1 MEKFHEILESSIC
14 VRTSL
19 LAMIRVYSILTSAK
33 FADFHMSSN
42 FKFGFAKVTAIVY
55 L

>member
-1 MEKFHEILESSIC
+1 MEKFHEIFESTIC
-14 VRTSL
+14 VRTSFWL
-19 LAMIRVYSILTSAK
+19 WSEYILTLAK
-33 FADFHMSSN
+33 FTDFYMSSY